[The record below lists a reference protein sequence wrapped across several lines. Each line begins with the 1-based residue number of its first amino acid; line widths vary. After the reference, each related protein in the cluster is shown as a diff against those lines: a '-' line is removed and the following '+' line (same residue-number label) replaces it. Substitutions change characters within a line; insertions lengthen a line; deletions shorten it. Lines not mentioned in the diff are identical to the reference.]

1 MKTPLD
7 AVAEIA
13 LEIAAEA
20 AFAASRLAVVMVAV
34 TEMELAAMDRAMSA
48 ASSPVAVARAAM

>member
-20 AFAASRLAVVMVAV
+20 ACAAARLAVVMVAV